1 MSSDTNTLHLKKAA
15 STRKNERR
23 LLCLKKIVDRDSNL
37 TPEFK
42 LSVKLYIDWTIQDIK
57 ERNIATYHDLIDYLK
72 ERAEL
77 AIENSDN
84 LTPEQRMNRR
94 ALVYILAELAKR
106 RRCEKKPFWTGCS
119 R

>member
-23 LLCLKKIVDRDSNL
+23 LLSLKKIVNHEPNL

-42 LSVKLYIDWTIQDIK
+42 QSVKLYIDRTIQDIK

-84 LTPEQRMNRR
+84 LTPEQKTNQKV
-94 ALVYILAELAKR
+94 LVYILAELAKR